1 MILDYVVIVLYFVVM
16 LAAGWWGLRRA
27 RNKEDFLVAGRRLG
41 PAFYMGTLAA
51 VVLGGAST
59 IGGASLG
66 YEYGISGL
74 WLVMM
79 LGLGILF
86 LSLALSR
93 RLSQLGVYTVAE
105 MLELRYNA
113 AGRVI
118 GGVIM
123 VAYDLMVAVTAT
135 IAIGTVGDVILGVP
149 RVPAVILG
157 GGIVVVYTVLGGMW
171 SITLTDLLQFI
182 VMTVGVFFV
191 LLPLALARTG
201 GLDGLRQALPA
212 DYFDLTAIGG
222 QTIFTYFLIYFF
234 GMIIGQDIWQRV
246 FTARDPRVAR
256 NGGVAAGGYIAVY
269 GVAAAL
275 IGTTAKALYPDL
287 EVSDNAFAAV
297 TAGILPTGLKGLVLA
312 AALAAVMSTASA
324 TLLAASTIAAN
335 DIYARFVPTRGQI
348 GSVALNRAFVLG
360 GGVLVIL
367 LSVVVR
373 DVVGA
378 LTIAYNLLVGG
389 LLVPI
394 IGALFWRRA
403 GAAGALASMAVG
415 SLTVIALMLAK
426 GMFANEPIYYGLI
439 ASAIT
444 FVVVSLLTTPTS
456 NVQLAAWEARL
467 RGETTA
473 SGR

>member
-1 MILDYVVIVLYFVVM
+1 MILDYIVITLYFAVM

-59 IGGASLG
+59 IGSASLG
-66 YEYGISGL
+66 YQYGISGL

-79 LGLGILF
+79 LGLGILL

-118 GGVIM
+118 GGIIM

-135 IAIGTVGDVILGVP
+135 VAIGTVFDVALDVP
-149 RVPAVILG
+149 RVPAIILG

-171 SITLTDLLQFI
+171 SITLTDLLQFVI
-182 VMTVGVFFV
+182 MTVGVFLL
-191 LLPLALARTG
+191 LLPLALAKTG
-201 GLDGLRQALPA
+201 GLDGLQQALPA
-212 DYFDLTAIGG
+212 SYFDITAIGG
-222 QTIFTYFLIYFF
+222 NTIFTYFLIYFF
-234 GMIIGQDIWQRV
+234 GIIIGQDIWQRV
-246 FTARDPRVAR
+246 FTARDHRVAR
-256 NGGVAAGGYIAVY
+256 NAGVAAGAYVAVY
-269 GVAAAL
+269 GIAAAL
-275 IGTTAKALYPDL
+275 IGTTAKALYPNL

-297 TAGILPTGLKGLVLA
+297 TAGILPAGLKGLVLA

-335 DIYARFVPTRGQI
+335 DIYARFIPTHRRTSG
-348 GSVALNRAFVLG
+348 VMLNRAFALG

-367 LSVVVR
+367 LAVVVR

-394 IGALFWRRA
+394 IGALFWRRSSA
-403 GAAGALASMAVG
+403 TGALASMAIG

-444 FVVVSLLTTPTS
+444 FVVVSLLTAPTS
-456 NVQLAAWEARL
+456 RIQLTEWDARL
-467 RGETTA
+467 RGEVTV
-473 SGR
+473 SRD